1 MGLPKANR
9 LRSRLDFKA
18 VYQYGITRKS
28 RHLTLRVLL
37 GSREGQK
44 PNPVPSLEQEETIPT
59 QIGISIGKKTSKK
72 AVVRNRL
79 KRQIRSAFREL
90 LPDMEPGWKIVVGVR
105 PGVTECKY
113 EDFLRQ
119 LKELLIKSNLI
130 NGYQGKHFL

>member
-9 LRSRLDFKA
+9 LSTRLDFKA
-18 VYQYGITRKS
+18 VYQYGISRKS
-28 RHLTLRVLL
+28 SHLTLRALL
-37 GSREGQK
+37 PSREGQK
-44 PNPVPSLEQEETIPT
+44 STPVSSLEQEETIPT

-90 LPDMEPGWKIVVGVR
+90 LPYIEPGWKIVVGVR
-105 PGVTECKY
+105 PGATECKY

-119 LKELLIKSNLI
+119 LKELLIKSKLI
-130 NGYQGKHFL
+130 NGYQRKHLL